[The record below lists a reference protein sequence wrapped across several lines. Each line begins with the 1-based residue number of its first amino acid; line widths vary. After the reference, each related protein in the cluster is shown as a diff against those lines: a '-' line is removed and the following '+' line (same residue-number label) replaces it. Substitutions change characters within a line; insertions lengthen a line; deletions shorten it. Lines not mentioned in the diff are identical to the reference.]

1 MTNDKSPPMLFGMD
15 PYEIFERASGFE
27 LNDTHWDMLRLYVS
41 VGDEKDTL
49 EQIEFM
55 SEFYPVPEDA
65 EVGFVV
71 LYHFLNKLKN

>member
-1 MTNDKSPPMLFGMD
+1 MLFGMD
-15 PYEIFERASGFE
+15 VYGMFKRASGFE
-27 LNDTHWDMLRLYVS
+27 LNGLHLDQLSLYVS
-41 VGDEKDTL
+41 VGDEKDIL

-71 LYHFLNKLKN
+71 LYHYLNQIKS

>member
-1 MTNDKSPPMLFGMD
+1 MNE
-15 PYEIFERASGFE
+15 YEMFQKASGFE
-27 LNDTHWDMLRLYVS
+27 LNNVHWDLLCLYVS
-41 VGDEKDTL
+41 VGDEKDIL

-71 LYHFLNKLKN
+71 LYHYLNKLKS